1 MSEGCKPQTNLA
13 VRLSVIILA
22 GGRGRRLG
30 GDKADVLLG
39 DESLLSRA
47 VRRARALS
55 DDLVVVTRREQ
66 QVVHRPTDVCW
77 TSDIAGQEGVLAGIT
92 AGLKA
97 CRNGWALCIA
107 CDMPFVDPAVVRLLT
122 LKTTGVDVV
131 IPEHRLGLE
140 PLHALYH
147 RRCLSAMEAC
157 LRGGARRPIIFL
169 ESMRVAKVE
178 QGAIEI
184 LDPTWRSFYNIN
196 TPEEMDRA
204 REWIAP

>member
-1 MSEGCKPQTNLA
+1 MSKVFKPQSDLA
-13 VRLSVIILA
+13 VHLSVIILA

-30 GDKADVLLG
+30 GDKADVMLG

-47 VRRARALS
+47 VGRARALS

-66 QVVHRPTDVCW
+66 QVIHRPAEVRW
-77 TSDIAGQEGVLAGIT
+77 TNDLAGQEGVLAGIT
-92 AGLKA
+92 SGLQA
-97 CRNGWALCIA
+97 SRYGWALCIA
-107 CDMPFVDPAVVRLLT
+107 CDMPFVDPAVIALLT
-122 LKTTGVDVV
+122 RTSADVDVV

-147 RRCLSAMEAC
+147 RRCLPAMEAS
-157 LRGGARRPIIFL
+157 LRGGARRPISFF
-169 ESMRVAKVE
+169 EAVRVARVKQE
-178 QGAIEI
+178 AIEG
-184 LDPTWRSFYNIN
+184 LDPTWRSFFNVN